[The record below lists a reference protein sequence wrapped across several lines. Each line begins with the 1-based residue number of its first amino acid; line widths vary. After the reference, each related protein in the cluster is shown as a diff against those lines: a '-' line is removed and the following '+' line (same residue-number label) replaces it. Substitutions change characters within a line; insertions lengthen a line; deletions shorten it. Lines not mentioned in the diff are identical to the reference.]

1 MLKITAKQSPAT
13 LNVSKRFEKVSTD
26 IFYYVQ
32 LGLIKPFDVALY
44 IKYLELFN
52 KDYGYAFPTIYQ
64 LEDYLN
70 CSRQSIVSANKRL
83 TDAGLL
89 IIKKH
94 KSNNNIYFPLQPHT
108 NEDLE
113 KQVPELLIKLNK
125 RREKIY
131 GLAAT
136 DKYRFE
142 SLFEL

>member
-1 MLKITAKQSPAT
+1 MVKVIPKQSLAT

-32 LGLIKPFDVALY
+32 LGLIKPFDVTLY

-52 KDYGYAFPTIYQ
+52 NEYGYAYPTIYQ
-64 LEDYLN
+64 LEEYLN

-83 TDAGLL
+83 IDAGLL

-94 KSNNNIYFPLQPHT
+94 KNNNNIYFPLQPHT

-113 KQVPELLIKLNK
+113 KQVPELLIQLNK

-131 GLAAT
+131 GLATA
-136 DKYRFE
+136 DRYRLENLFE
-142 SLFEL
+142 S